1 MTHLSLRKS
10 CDRCHEAKLKCVFDG
25 SSSECCTRCRSRG
38 ADCVRSQSKPYGR
51 TPGSRNKKRKRSQ
64 EPAQEPTP
72 PLSQDGNS
80 TSPCPDINTDD
91 FWSGVQGW
99 DLLDGKL
106 SEDTS
111 LGTNSTSTD
120 SDLTTPP
127 YDWLDTNTL
136 SSIEDYTGTFSDY
149 CSPLASFTGP
159 DSFGLDASTAS
170 EVSQSAAAFDD
181 VLKWTQTA
189 TSALRSFLACES
201 EHGASVPLVFHNL
214 TQTIVAT
221 FREALH
227 TSCTWPQPIW
237 SCDEAARIQ
246 MGSCTIDADGEDG
259 AALRRQVVLFGL
271 RKVDSLLQQ
280 LEKQSSGR
288 GGKVEHLFPLLLS
301 GLRAGLD
308 AAMRQASY

>member
-72 PLSQDGNS
+72 PLSQDGSS

-159 DSFGLDASTAS
+159 DSLAWMHPRHRKFLSN
-170 EVSQSAAAFDD
+170 V
-181 VLKWTQTA
+181 
-189 TSALRSFLACES
+189 SAL
-201 EHGASVPLVFHNL
+201 
-214 TQTIVAT
+214 
-221 FREALH
+221 
-227 TSCTWPQPIW
+227 PQPAEHFQTCLNQPRLSMTFSNGPKPPRRRCGLSW
-237 SCDEAARIQ
+237 RARVS
-246 MGSCTIDADGEDG
+246 MELPSPWYSTI
-259 AALRRQVVLFGL
+259 
-271 RKVDSLLQQ
+271 
-280 LEKQSSGR
+280 
-288 GGKVEHLFPLLLS
+288 
-301 GLRAGLD
+301 
-308 AAMRQASY
+308 

>member
-1 MTHLSLRKS
+1 M
-10 CDRCHEAKLKCVFDG
+10 
-25 SSSECCTRCRSRG
+25 
-38 ADCVRSQSKPYGR
+38 
-51 TPGSRNKKRKRSQ
+51 
-64 EPAQEPTP
+64 
-72 PLSQDGNS
+72 
-80 TSPCPDINTDD
+80 
-91 FWSGVQGW
+91 
-99 DLLDGKL
+99 
-106 SEDTS
+106 
-111 LGTNSTSTD
+111 
-120 SDLTTPP
+120 
-127 YDWLDTNTL
+127 
-136 SSIEDYTGTFSDY
+136 
-149 CSPLASFTGP
+149 
-159 DSFGLDASTAS
+159 
-170 EVSQSAAAFDD
+170 
-181 VLKWTQTA
+181 
-189 TSALRSFLACES
+189 
-201 EHGASVPLVFHNL
+201 VFHNL